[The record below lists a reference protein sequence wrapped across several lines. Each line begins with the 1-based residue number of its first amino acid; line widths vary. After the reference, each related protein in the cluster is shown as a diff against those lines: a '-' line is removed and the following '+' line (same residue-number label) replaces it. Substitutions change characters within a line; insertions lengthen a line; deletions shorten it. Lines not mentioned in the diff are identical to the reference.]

1 MKEKKYK
8 NYHSNDLIEEH
19 EIKSIFPSL
28 LIWCTFIYGD
38 KIECFIKMCR
48 CWLRNISLYGSIR
61 LFVAIISLMECS
73 HFHIFFSC
81 LFHSFIFMLMDC
93 DYNHPS
99 LFTVT
104 HRIFIMFFFLL
115 LYVEMIFYV
124 VYLTQ
129 VPDATRNCPVYTLRM
144 QALQILINRLFFSPE
159 KKKHHH
165 TRYAHESTVTYSNIR
180 MKLLT
185 HTNCWFVLVFFFY
198 SFQTNIKTPEQFG
211 KYAGYSWKE
220 QKLFWKYVMSILY
233 QIVCVCC
240 MWRKY
245 QWPTAKRS
253 LTKYYFRV
261 HLFDRLF
268 FITEMQFVCVYNWS
282 IMVFIN
288 QWIDSVVVVESYTW
302 LCSWKIPTQ
311 QQFCLFFFLLSVS
324 LEE

>member
-1 MKEKKYK
+1 MIIITHPYLRSHIEFLLCFFFVVICR
-8 NYHSNDLIEEH
+8 NDILRGLLNASAWRNTQLPCIYITH
-19 EIKSIFPSL
+19 ASIA
-28 LIWCTFIYGD
+28 
-38 KIECFIKMCR
+38 
-48 CWLRNISLYGSIR
+48 NINQS
-61 LFVAIISLMECS
+61 FV
-73 HFHIFFSC
+73 FFS
-81 LFHSFIFMLMDC
+81 
-93 DYNHPS
+93 
-99 LFTVT
+99 
-104 HRIFIMFFFLL
+104 R
-115 LYVEMIFYV
+115 
-124 VYLTQ
+124 
-129 VPDATRNCPVYTLRM
+129 
-144 QALQILINRLFFSPE
+144 

-185 HTNCWFVLVFFFY
+185 HTNCWFVLVCFFY

>member
-159 KKKHHH
+159 KK
-165 TRYAHESTVTYSNIR
+165 NIIILV
-180 MKLLT
+180 M
-185 HTNCWFVLVFFFY
+185 HTNQQLP
-198 SFQTNIKTPEQFG
+198 TRI
-211 KYAGYSWKE
+211 YAWN
-220 QKLFWKYVMSILY
+220 
-233 QIVCVCC
+233 C
-240 MWRKY
+240 
-245 QWPTAKRS
+245 
-253 LTKYYFRV
+253 
-261 HLFDRLF
+261 
-268 FITEMQFVCVYNWS
+268 
-282 IMVFIN
+282 
-288 QWIDSVVVVESYTW
+288 
-302 LCSWKIPTQ
+302 
-311 QQFCLFFFLLSVS
+311 
-324 LEE
+324 